1 MLSADMTKEADL
13 RCEREFKGT
22 DVKGLLAVHDALVFL
37 APGRCEIDWE
47 KSENKNGVWTKL
59 KFKVDAEAKEIAD
72 RIVKIMEDVE
82 TEMFQDVGS
91 PILGKAEA
99 GISLYWNH

>member
-13 RCEREFKGT
+13 RCYYEFKGT
-22 DVKGLLAVHDALVFL
+22 DIKCLLAVHDALVFI
-37 APGRCEIDWE
+37 APGRCAINWE
-47 KSENKNGVWTKL
+47 KSINKDGVWTKL
-59 KFKVDAEAKEIAD
+59 KFDVDEEAKETAT
-72 RIVKIMEDVE
+72 RIVEIMEQVE
-82 TEMFQDVGS
+82 TEMFIDVGS